1 MGRIIFKKIK
11 VDKYQKPTL
20 IYDRELFEGRIEEGI
35 TLNGAEASEEIARAL
50 NTFGETVVNLLDLG
64 DEWNTDAQG
73 RVSGISMKH
82 LGAGQYGLTITL
94 QRNFEDDEGA
104 YAGIVNSPYIS
115 YERQTRSDEISVIAL
130 VNAAEDY
137 VNSQPVQTSLL
148 EQPEEAIAN
157 V

>member
-11 VDKYQKPTL
+11 VDKHQKPTL
-20 IYDRELFEGRIEEGI
+20 VYDRELFEGRMEEGI
-35 TLNGAEASEEIARAL
+35 TLNGVEPSEEIAEAL
-50 NTFGETVVNLLDLG
+50 NVFAGLVVEMMALDG
-64 DEWNTDAQG
+64 AWEDEG

-94 QRNFEDDEGA
+94 QRNFEDDEGS

-115 YERQTRSDEISVIAL
+115 YERQTQSDEIAVIAL

-137 VNSQPVQTSLL
+137 INSQPVQTSLL
-148 EQPEEAIAN
+148 EQPEEAIA
-157 V
+157 